1 MSRDLYFRGLF
12 STQRYAESGTFA
24 LSYALGFNFDS
35 ISILVSFLKLFKC
48 ACCQPTRAAVWAFS
62 RASVL
67 LFTHEAL
74 ARAAHALS
82 FIRTLRY
89 FRLHPETAVLFN
101 VLSQAGKDMLYFF
114 FMLGLFLFGFVLFA
128 QEMFGTTQYIF
139 SDTVLSM
146 TTLLKMIFG
155 VVDIYWDM
163 IAVSQPGIER
173 WTVIIFFV
181 GYVTWMFFIL
191 VNVFLAILNDAYG
204 GVKGELEEEKEAI
217 KAAKE
222 ERRAQGFEEKSV
234 VKEKVEQ
241 LRRAARGRLHRFQS
255 RLSRMSRRRKK
266 KPLTAM
272 DAIAQATVEGV
283 QLQELDEKAL
293 RRRRRLANDAT
304 AQPGE

>member
-1 MSRDLYFRGLF
+1 MLPANPRRRLGLF
-12 STQRYAESGTFA
+12 
-24 LSYALGFNFDS
+24 
-35 ISILVSFLKLFKC
+35 
-48 ACCQPTRAAVWAFS
+48 TRI
-62 RASVL
+62 R
-67 LFTHEAL
+67 AL